1 MTRSEVE
8 GILKECTSEQVLEV
22 VGLDD
27 NQEALVD
34 ALEKYI
40 EDSLEEIISSMVAN
54 GLIDL
59 EDIESD

>member
-8 GILKECTSEQVLEV
+8 GILKDCTPEQVLEV

-40 EDSLEEIISSMVAN
+40 ENSLEEIISSMVAN